1 MLTPFESFKLKSSV
15 LGCFH
20 YSDPH
25 CVVVAVKEKR
35 KRRFSGKSEND

>member
-25 CVVVAVKEKR
+25 CEVVAVKEMR